1 MKKNILFAL
10 ALTAFSANAQQKLI
24 GLTTRSFDET
34 GAMVG
39 LDSSEYVY
47 SSWEGSLTSNE
58 PEFKFETPVFDW
70 LYELPVI
77 KCNTENIY
85 SGMPLAFVNA
95 RQNTIV
101 NGNLAD
107 SEIAT
112 SDRQVYTYDASGNL
126 IKVEYFFW
134 NVSQFDVYAEN
145 TFEYDANNNLIVE
158 KYITDPSVNPTTESV
173 DSMFY
178 DASNNMTRAV
188 SYYWDG
194 SALYA
199 ESQSLM
205 TYSGTEL
212 TDLEIYEGSSTTP
225 LEWVYDVDY
234 TFSAGLPTLIEA
246 YPVSGGVPGTTTEI
260 ELSYTYDANN
270 QISVY
275 QGYLGGD
282 LFIQEDYVYDA
293 EGFVKH
299 IESSEL
305 DFATASLYVYE
316 ILDFYYQSTA
326 GVDEVVALEAS
337 VYPNPSQDVI
347 TVSADAHVD
356 QVAIFSTDGKLMMN
370 QKGNT
375 VDVSSL
381 PMGTYLVKAMTS
393 EGAGQARFVK
403 Q

>member
-126 IKVEYFFW
+126 TKVEYFFW

-282 LFIQEDYVYDA
+282 LFIQEDYAYDA

>member
-1 MKKNILFAL
+1 MKKKILFAL
-10 ALTAFSANAQQKLI
+10 ALTAFGANAQQKLI
-24 GLTTRSFDET
+24 GLTTRNFDET

-39 LDSSEYVY
+39 MDSSEYVY
-47 SSWEGSLTSNE
+47 NSWEGSLTSNE
-58 PEFKFETPVFDW
+58 PEFRFETPVFDW

-85 SGMPLAFVNA
+85 GGMPLAFVNA

-101 NGNLAD
+101 NGDLAD
-107 SEIAT
+107 SEIAA

-126 IKVEYFFW
+126 TKVAYFFW
-134 NVSQFDVYAEN
+134 NVSQFDIYAEN

-158 KYITDPSVNPTTESV
+158 KYITDPSVNPTIESV

-194 SALYA
+194 SALYP
-199 ESQSLM
+199 ESQSLL

-234 TFSAGLPTLIEA
+234 TYSTGLPTLVEA

-260 ELSYTYDANN
+260 ELNYTYDANN

-282 LFIQEDYVYDA
+282 LFIQQDYVYDA
-293 EGFVKH
+293 EGFVTQ
-299 IESSEL
+299 IESNEL

-326 GVDEVVALEAS
+326 GVDEVVALEAN
-337 VYPNPSQDVI
+337 VYPNPSHDVI
-347 TVSADAHVD
+347 TVSADAQVD

-375 VDVSSL
+375 VDISSL
-381 PMGTYLVKAMTS
+381 PVGTYLVKAMTS